1 MAWSSKYP
9 IDDHHITPG
18 MFASNRAKNEI
29 FQLPTEKLVNLPFW
43 PFNRILFGAPSRG
56 VWSLWVNH
64 IGWSSGAVKTPPH
77 KQKNPSGSDR
87 QEELFWEVFFF
98 LVANFWGDKKKECQQ
113 KVVVVFVF
121 FCLLFF
127 WWMLNAFAVLMNNW
141 SFNNFLSTIFFWVLI
156 LIYETF
162 CHTKQDFR
170 HNFSESLGLSSGVF
184 GLSTFTTL
192 GPPNFGSEIGSREIR
207 KSPAFSSGKREVKY
221 YSRNGQILRWA
232 YFPPKFT
239 GSRTWEMMAKED
251 DPFASFW
258 GKT

>member
-1 MAWSSKYP
+1 MVSMTNLYIHGWSTYVPRPKTKQPCKSWDFNCQP
-9 IDDHHITPG
+9 
-18 MFASNRAKNEI
+18 KNWWI
-29 FQLPTEKLVNLPFW
+29 YHLGHSTEFCLEPHQEGSGLYGSVH
-43 PFNRILFGAPSRG
+43 
-56 VWSLWVNH
+56 V
-64 IGWSSGAVKTPPH
+64 GWSSGGFSPP
-77 KQKNPSGSDR
+77 QRLKNPLGSDR

-98 LVANFWGDKKKECQQ
+98 WWQIFGGTKKRNASRKLLL
-113 KVVVVFVF
+113 FLLF